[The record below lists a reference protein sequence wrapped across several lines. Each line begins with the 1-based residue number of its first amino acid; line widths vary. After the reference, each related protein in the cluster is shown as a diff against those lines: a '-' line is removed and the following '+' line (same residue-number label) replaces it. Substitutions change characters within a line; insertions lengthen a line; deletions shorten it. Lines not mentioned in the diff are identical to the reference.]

1 MLFPFIQ
8 IESVWILHR
17 IGMFIPFPKSVLFWG
32 NGGLLPGVHATWDQ
46 GQWSL
51 GAMQTFC
58 LKVSLGYFRIV
69 RAMGS
74 P

>member
-17 IGMFIPFPKSVLFWG
+17 IGMFIPFPKIVLFWG
-32 NGGLLPGVHATWDQ
+32 NGGLLPGVHATCYK
-46 GQWSL
+46 GQWSS

>member
-1 MLFPFIQ
+1 MLFLFIQ
-8 IESVWILHR
+8 IKSVCILHR
-17 IGMFIPFPKSVLFWG
+17 IGMFIPFSKSVLFWG
-32 NGGLLPGVHATWDQ
+32 NGGLLQGVHATWDQ

-51 GAMQTFC
+51 GAVQTFC

>member
-58 LKVSLGYFRIV
+58 LKVSLGYFRIFG
-69 RAMGS
+69 AMGS